1 MIHTPASQT
10 KPSPLRRLTRRLR
23 ACEVFRRA
31 RAGGRNGVD
40 LGAKHSR
47 SSGYGEH
54 LQRRAAPFRPH
65 ERVWRNAS
73 QALRALTLAA
83 ALPLLA
89 LHGAPAHALDLDA
102 DDYASGAIPAGTSL
116 ALLYY
121 QHAQRNKVYSNGAQ
135 VAGGDLKSD
144 VGILRL
150 VHFIDILGFRA
161 DPQILLP
168 FGSLKASNDL
178 SALGSTSGVGDLI
191 VTGSVWL
198 INKPAEGEFLGI
210 TPAVWVPIGNYDK
223 NKQLNLGE
231 KRWKYLLQVGYTT
244 PLLTKDLS
252 LQLAADVTA
261 FGDND
266 DFGPGGRT
274 LSQKPLYQ
282 FQAWL
287 KYNLSP
293 TFDLRAGTSHFT
305 GGKTEVDGV
314 ANDDRTKTT
323 NAKLGFGWSFS
334 PGWNFAALYGRDLS
348 VRNGPKESDRVNL
361 RLLKAF

>member
-1 MIHTPASQT
+1 
-10 KPSPLRRLTRRLR
+10 
-23 ACEVFRRA
+23 
-31 RAGGRNGVD
+31 
-40 LGAKHSR
+40 
-47 SSGYGEH
+47 
-54 LQRRAAPFRPH
+54 
-65 ERVWRNAS
+65 
-73 QALRALTLAA
+73 LTLAA
-83 ALPLLA
+83 ALPLLT
-89 LHGAPAHALDLDA
+89 LHSQPARALDLDA
-102 DDYASGAIPAGTSL
+102 DDYSSGAIPAGTNL

-121 QHAQRNKVYSNGAQ
+121 QHAQRDKVYSNGAQ

-150 VHFIDILGFRA
+150 VHFVDIFGFRA

-178 SALGSTSGVGDLI
+178 SALGSTSGVADLI
-191 VTGSVWL
+191 VTGTVWL
-198 INKPAEGEFLGI
+198 LNKPAEGEFFGI
-210 TPAVWVPIGNYDK
+210 TPAVWAPIGNYDK
-223 NKQLNLGE
+223 NKALNLGE
-231 KRWKYLLQVGYTT
+231 NRWKYLLQAGYTT

-261 FGDND
+261 FGRNND
-266 DFGPGGRT
+266 YGSGGQT

-293 TFDLRAGTSHFT
+293 TFDLRAGTSHFV
-305 GGKTEVDGV
+305 GGRTEVDGV

-323 NAKLGFGWSFS
+323 NAKFGIGWSFS

-348 VRNGPKESDRVNL
+348 VRNGLKESDRINL

>member
-1 MIHTPASQT
+1 MIRTPESQT
-10 KPSPLRRLTRRLR
+10 QPSLLRRFARRL
-23 ACEVFRRA
+23 
-31 RAGGRNGVD
+31 G
-40 LGAKHSR
+40 
-47 SSGYGEH
+47 
-54 LQRRAAPFRPH
+54 
-65 ERVWRNAS
+65 
-73 QALRALTLAA
+73 ALTLAA
-83 ALPLLA
+83 ALPLLT
-89 LHGAPAHALDLDA
+89 LHSAPAHALDLDA
-102 DDYASGAIPAGTSL
+102 DDYAAGAIPAGTSL

-121 QHAQRNKVYSNGAQ
+121 QHAQRNKVYSNGTQ

-150 VHFIDILGFRA
+150 VHFVDVFGFRA

-178 SALGSTSGVGDLI
+178 SALGSTDGVGDLI
-191 VTGSVWL
+191 VTATVWL
-198 INKPAEGEFLGI
+198 VNKPAEGTFFGF
-210 TPAVWVPIGNYDK
+210 TPAVWVPIGSYDK
-223 NKQLNLGE
+223 NKALNLGE
-231 KRWKYLLQVGYTT
+231 KRWKYLLQFGYTT
-244 PLLTKDLS
+244 PVLSKDLS

-266 DFGPGGRT
+266 DFGPGGQT

-287 KYNLSP
+287 KYNLTP
-293 TFDLRAGTSHFT
+293 NFDLRAGTSHFI

-314 ANDDRTKTT
+314 ANDDRTRTT

-348 VRNGPKESDRVNL
+348 VRNGVKESDRINL